1 MAVSQSQYFPE
12 AVLLYGIS
20 DGENIMGEI
29 LKGKVAVVTGASRG
43 IGEATAVTLGQAGA
57 NVVATARTADELHE
71 VVERIKRFGVEA
83 MAVQADLTREEDV
96 ERLKGAALDQ
106 FGRVDILVNN
116 AGVGKYGPLSTLT
129 VADYDWMMDTNMRSS
144 FLCTSAF
151 LPGMLE
157 RRLGWVIFVASVAG
171 LKGLPHESVY
181 CASKFAQVGFAQ
193 ALDYETREQ
202 GVKVSVVAPGGVHTT
217 FAFGTGRTEGDPRLS
232 GMMDAQDVAEAVLF
246 AVTQPEKVRVFMIG
260 MRPMSEPL

>member
-1 MAVSQSQYFPE
+1 MTE
-12 AVLLYGIS
+12 L
-20 DGENIMGEI
+20 
-29 LKGKVAVVTGASRG
+29 LKGKVAVITGASRG
-43 IGEATAVTLGQAGA
+43 IGRATALTLGQAGA
-57 NVVATARTADELHE
+57 GIVATARTEPELTE
-71 VVERIKRFGVEA
+71 LVERVQRFGGEA
-83 MAVQADLTREEDV
+83 LAVIADLTQDEDV
-96 ERLKGAALDQ
+96 ERLKTAALER

-116 AGVGKYGPLSTLT
+116 AGVGKYGPLGSLSS
-129 VADYDWMMDTNMRSS
+129 ADYDWMMNTNMRSS
-144 FLCTSAF
+144 FLCTAAL

-157 RRLGWVIFVASVAG
+157 RRAGWVVFVASVAG

-202 GVKVSVVAPGGVHTT
+202 GVKVSVIAPGGVHTT
-217 FAFGTGRTEGDPRLS
+217 FAFGTGRTEEDPRLA

-260 MRPMSEPL
+260 MRPMAEPL